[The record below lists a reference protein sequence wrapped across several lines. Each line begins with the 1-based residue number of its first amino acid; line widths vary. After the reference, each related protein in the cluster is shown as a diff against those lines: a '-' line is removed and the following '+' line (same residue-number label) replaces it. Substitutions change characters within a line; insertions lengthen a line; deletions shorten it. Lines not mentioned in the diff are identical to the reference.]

1 MRRRLAGASQGEKGK
16 KPTNWGNFFGGDCW
30 EYDDLRGEYYLHL
43 FAKEQPDLNYHN
55 EAVIEA
61 IEEAMHF
68 WLERGVAGFRCDVI
82 NIIYKEAIKN
92 GKWRP
97 ALTGSE
103 YYLSTPGCHRVLHRL
118 HEDVLA
124 KYDAFTV
131 GETVFV
137 TP

>member
-1 MRRRLAGASQGEKGK
+1 M
-16 KPTNWGNFFGGDCW
+16 TCVGNIIFIFS
-30 EYDDLRGEYYLHL
+30 R
-43 FAKEQPDLNYHN
+43 PDLNYHN

-137 TP
+137 TPKMADDRP